1 MLLYSMNNYI
11 LQIYKINYPDDTIFT
26 ISQINKSN
34 AYLLTDN
41 NQPTIY
47 PIAKLQNI
55 CLLD

>member
-1 MLLYSMNNYI
+1 MNNYI

-34 AYLLTDN
+34 TYLLTDN